1 MDLDQETQKIREKV
15 GEDCKLGG
23 KVKFDLGG
31 DGVILVD
38 ASVVPNS
45 VSNDNGDAD
54 CTISISADDFM
65 QIQSGELDPTTAFM
79 MGKLKIDGN
88 MGLAM
93 KLQGMLG

>member
-15 GEDCKLGG
+15 GEDCELGG
-23 KVKFDLGG
+23 KIKFDLGD

-54 CTISISADDFM
+54 CTISISADDF
-65 QIQSGELDPTTAFM
+65 IVFTASTKPEPSARLAF
-79 MGKLKIDGN
+79 GN
-88 MGLAM
+88 SVRR
-93 KLQGMLG
+93 